1 MRMQGY
7 RAEDGWREGR
17 GEWRVY
23 VCVCVCVC
31 MWLGGKVEVK

>member
-1 MRMQGY
+1 MVG
-7 RAEDGWREGR
+7 EKEGVS
-17 GEWRVY
+17 GVCMC

>member
-7 RAEDGWREGR
+7 RAEDAWREER
-17 GEWRVY
+17 AEWL
-23 VCVCVCVC
+23 VCVC